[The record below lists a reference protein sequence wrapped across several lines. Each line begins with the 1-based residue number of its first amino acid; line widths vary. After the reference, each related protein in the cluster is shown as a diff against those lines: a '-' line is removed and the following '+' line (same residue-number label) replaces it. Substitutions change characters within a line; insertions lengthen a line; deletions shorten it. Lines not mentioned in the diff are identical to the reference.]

1 MFPIIKQ
8 TIEINFIKEKIF
20 GQEISE
26 KVAQ

>member
-26 KVAQ
+26 KVAL